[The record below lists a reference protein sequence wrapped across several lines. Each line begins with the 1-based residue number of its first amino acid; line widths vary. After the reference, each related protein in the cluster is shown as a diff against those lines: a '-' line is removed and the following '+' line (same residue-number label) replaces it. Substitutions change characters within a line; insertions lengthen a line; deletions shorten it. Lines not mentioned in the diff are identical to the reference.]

1 MKTLLLVLM
10 PLLMFSGCV
19 HKVPAGHTIA
29 SRHTIPVYLKV
40 GVVKKEHTHNHVG
53 GKKLHRYN
61 AKYQKRHILHP
72 KPYSYAT
79 DHRSKMKNRKVIE
92 PKVHP
97 RYQDRKK
104 HRDKDKN
111 EREEKKLYP

>member
-53 GKKLHRYN
+53 GKKLEKT
-61 AKYQKRHILHP
+61 AQVQCEVSKTS
-72 KPYSYAT
+72 YSAPET
-79 DHRSKMKNRKVIE
+79 VQLCDGS
-92 PKVHP
+92 
-97 RYQDRKK
+97 
-104 HRDKDKN
+104 
-111 EREEKKLYP
+111 